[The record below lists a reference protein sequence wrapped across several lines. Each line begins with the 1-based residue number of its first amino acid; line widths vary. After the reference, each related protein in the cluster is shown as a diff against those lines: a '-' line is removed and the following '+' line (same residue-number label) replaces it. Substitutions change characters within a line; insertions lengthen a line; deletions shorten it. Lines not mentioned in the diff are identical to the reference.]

1 MLNMPTI
8 PIYKKR
14 QQFKKKKTASN
25 LRQLFN
31 LKNENLD
38 RGDRICS
45 KTDHSSSS
53 LNIAVNSVSNCFNFS
68 IFYEF
73 LIDIDSVIGTGRDQE
88 VGDTASLTK
97 NSS

>member
-8 PIYKKR
+8 PIYKKL

-31 LKNENLD
+31 RKNENLG
-38 RGDRICS
+38 RGDRICL

-53 LNIAVNSVSNCFNFS
+53 LKIAINSVRHCFKFS

-97 NSS
+97 NSL